1 MITYDDEVACAPRA
15 GTLYDVLE
23 LILDRGMVIDVFV
36 RVSLVGIEILK
47 IDARIVVASV
57 DTYLRFAEACN
68 RLDLEHD
75 ARSKTVPELF
85 GGSAAKR
92 VGKAGARRTARSLT
106 DKVRDVLAPEEPDDG
121 DDRDEWEEADERGGT
136 EDRPRRRERETAGR
150 APRRSES
157 RPAGRPRG
165 ERAAGR
171 SRGDD
176 EDERP
181 RGRARRRPA
190 TEEG

>member
-1 MITYDDEVACAPRA
+1 MTVYSDEIVCAPRA

-75 ARSKTVPELF
+75 TRSTTVPELF
-85 GGSAAKR
+85 GGPVSR
-92 VGKAGARRTARSLT
+92 TIGKAGAKRTARSLT
-106 DKVRDVLAPEEPDDG
+106 DKVRDVLTPDDDEG
-121 DDRDEWEEADERGGT
+121 DEDADSGTERAPRPVRKRRSDDDRP
-136 EDRPRRRERETAGR
+136 RPRRRK
-150 APRRSES
+150 
-157 RPAGRPRG
+157 
-165 ERAAGR
+165 
-171 SRGDD
+171 
-176 EDERP
+176 
-181 RGRARRRPA
+181 
-190 TEEG
+190 TEEE